1 MRRSLLRR
9 CGGRSLP
16 NGVVWKLRNE
26 PNLPVS
32 AGVPHPRISAA
43 DFPTVRKAIPRRRGG
58 RNFDVPASEES
69 SHGPRANYLWPRR
82 PTPPDIA
89 NRWRDALTKCR
100 PESQLEAKPR
110 PARLRAAKPAA
121 LNEYEPGS

>member
-16 NGVVWKLRNE
+16 NGVAWKLRSE
-26 PNLPVS
+26 PSLQVS

-43 DFPTVRKAIPRRRGG
+43 DALTVRKAIPRHRGG

-69 SHGPRANYLWPRR
+69 SHGLRANYPWPRL

-100 PESQLEAKPR
+100 PESQLEAKPT
-110 PARLRAAKPAA
+110 PALLRAAKPVASKR
-121 LNEYEPGS
+121 YEPRS